1 MDDFLKS
8 LPNVADLI
16 DLSKIV
22 MLVLQCY
29 GFRIIKWI
37 SNSQKFYT
45 LFQLVKYQKNIVSL
59 DLNTLDLKSSPR
71 HTSTQFARI
80 KVNHSRVVEVKN

>member
-1 MDDFLKS
+1 MDDFLKL

-37 SNSQKFYT
+37 SNSPEILHSLPASEISK
-45 LFQLVKYQKNIVSL
+45 KYCQSRFK
-59 DLNTLDLKSSPR
+59 
-71 HTSTQFARI
+71 HTRF
-80 KVNHSRVVEVKN
+80 KVFS

>member
-29 GFRIIKWI
+29 GFPIIKWI
-37 SNSQKFYT
+37 SNSPEI
-45 LFQLVKYQKNIVSL
+45 LHSLPASEISKNIVSL

-71 HTSTQFARI
+71 RTSTQFARI